1 MLPKKILWLFL
12 FLLISALL
20 ITFIIDWYV
29 KKAYQQQLYQQVNN
43 IPKRPVGLVLGTIKQ
58 LPNGQLNRYYQYRI
72 EAAVALWKAGKVDQ
86 FLLSGDNSR
95 KGYNE
100 PADMQADL
108 LALGIPKE
116 KLVLDYA
123 GFRTLDSVVRCHKVF
138 GFDNIIIISQRFHI
152 ERAVFIAEH
161 KNLQAL
167 GLEAKGIEGVYGWK
181 VQIREKLARV
191 KLILDLLLGVEPHF
205 S

>member
-1 MLPKKILWLFL
+1 MAPKKILGILL
-12 FLLISALL
+12 FLLISTILVTLL
-20 ITFIIDWYV
+20 IDWYV
-29 KKAYQQQLYQQVNN
+29 KKAYQQQLYQQVKD

-58 LPNGQLNRYYQYRI
+58 LKNGQLNRYYQYRI
-72 EAAVALWKAGKVDQ
+72 DAAVALWKAGKIEKLV
-86 FLLSGDNSR
+86 LSGDNSR
-95 KGYNE
+95 RGYNE

-108 LALGIPKE
+108 IARGIPKE
-116 KLVLDYA
+116 KLILDYA
-123 GFRTLDSVVRCHKVF
+123 GFRTLDSVVRCQKVF

-161 KNLQAL
+161 KNMKAL
-167 GLEAKGIEGVYGWK
+167 GLEAQGIEGVYGLK

-205 S
+205 L